1 MSQMDGPSRDRKAS
15 GRRSIPSA
23 KLLSRDAEGEL
34 SSDALF
40 RGMAILGEKISIL
53 KDEARGGN
61 WDLCL

>member
-1 MSQMDGPSRDRKAS
+1 MNQMDGPSGDRKAS
-15 GRRSIPSA
+15 GWSIPSA
-23 KLLSRDAEGEL
+23 KLLPRDAEEL

-61 WDLCL
+61 WGLCL